1 MNVSTVNRQTF
12 ASQVFDMAVDAIV
25 RGEFP
30 PGSSI
35 SEAEIAT
42 RFGVSRAPA
51 REALLRLSE
60 KGLVTRTP
68 HIGARVIEFSRD
80 DLVELFEMREA
91 LEGMACRLAAERISD
106 AELSHLEAALET
118 HSAEPDLASGKSYFQ
133 RGGDEDFHFG
143 IARASGNVR
152 LERHLCDDLYHLLRI
167 YRFRSSTHSGRAKQ
181 ALAEHRAILAALKS
195 RDPHKAEAA
204 MRHHIQQS
212 KMNIGNIAGPV

>member
-1 MNVSTVNRQTF
+1 MSTPTVNRQTF
-12 ASQVFDMAVDAIV
+12 AAQVFDMAVDAIV
-25 RGEFP
+25 KGDFP

-35 SEAEIAT
+35 SEAEIAA

-60 KGLVTRTP
+60 KGLISRTP
-68 HIGARVIEFSRD
+68 HVGARVIEFTRD
-80 DLVELFEMREA
+80 DLVELYEIREA

-106 AELSHLEAALET
+106 AELGRLEAALAR
-118 HSAEPDLASGKSYFQ
+118 HSAAPDLASGKSYFQ
-133 RGGDEDFHFG
+133 EGGDQDFHFG

-167 YRFRSSTHSGRAKQ
+167 YRFRSSTRAGRAQQ
-181 ALAEHRAILAALKS
+181 AFEEHRAILAALKA

-212 KMNIGNIAGPV
+212 KMNIGKLTGQG

>member
-1 MNVSTVNRQTF
+1 MNSPMVNRQTF
-12 ASQVFDMAVDAIV
+12 AAQVFDMAVDSIV
-25 RGEFP
+25 RGDFP
-30 PGSSI
+30 PGSPI
-35 SEAEIAT
+35 SEAEIAS

-80 DLVELFEMREA
+80 DLVELFEIREA

-106 AELSHLEAALET
+106 AELSHLEAALES
-118 HSAEPDLASGKSYFQ
+118 HSTAPDLASGKSYFQ

-143 IARASGNVR
+143 IARASGNIR
-152 LERHLCDDLYHLLRI
+152 LERHLCDDLYHLLRV

-181 ALAEHRAILAALKS
+181 ALAEHRAILAALKT
-195 RDPHKAEAA
+195 RDPSKAEAA

-212 KMNIGNIAGPV
+212 KMNIGNVASSV

>member
-1 MNVSTVNRQTF
+1 MNISTVNRQTF

-106 AELSHLEAALET
+106 AELSHLEAALES
-118 HSAEPDLASGKSYFQ
+118 HSAAPDLASGKSYFQ

>member
-1 MNVSTVNRQTF
+1 MVNRQTF
-12 ASQVFDMAVDAIV
+12 AAQVFDMAVDAIV

-30 PGSSI
+30 PGSPI
-35 SEAEIAT
+35 SEAEIAS

-68 HIGARVIEFSRD
+68 HIGARVIEFSRE
-80 DLVELFEMREA
+80 DLVELFEIREA
-91 LEGMACRLAAERISD
+91 MEGMACRLAAERISD
-106 AELSHLEAALET
+106 AELKHLEAALES

-152 LERHLCDDLYHLLRI
+152 LERHLCDDLYHLLRV

-181 ALAEHRAILAALKS
+181 ALAEHRAILAALQA
-195 RDPHKAEAA
+195 RDPDRAEAA
-204 MRHHIQQS
+204 MRHHVQQS
-212 KMNIGNIAGPV
+212 KLNIGKLTSSV